1 MQKVKR
7 VKFLPAV
14 LQDPQVQASLSNE
27 KMCLWGLKN
36 TSVLQMAMISIHA
49 RPS

>member
-27 KMCLWGLKN
+27 KTCL
-36 TSVLQMAMISIHA
+36 
-49 RPS
+49 